1 VLEFAEWLQATAL
14 SVSIQ
19 SAGGAIPLLQSI
31 HILTIGIVFVSIL
44 VVALRVLGRM
54 RADEPLAEVVRRF
67 APWIWCGLVVM
78 AATGLLLVIGEP
90 VRQVT
95 ATSFWLKMTLLA
107 TAITSAAAFGR
118 SLKSAVAEMPG
129 AAPSSSTKFA
139 AIGTLVL
146 WLAIIFLGRAIAYDV
161 EVWGAWSLTQHV

>member
-1 VLEFAEWLQATAL
+1 VLEFAEWLQVSAL

-19 SAGGAIPLLQSI
+19 SAGWVIPLLQSI

-54 RADEPLAEVVRRF
+54 RVDESLDQVVRRF

-95 ATSFWLKMTLLA
+95 ATSYWLKMTLLA
-107 TAITSAAAFGR
+107 AAITSAALFGR
-118 SLKSAVAEMPG
+118 AQKGAVADAAG
-129 AAPSSSTKFA
+129 AVPSSSIKLA